1 MFRTL
6 RAAAFCA
13 AVTAAAG
20 QAFADDSA
28 YPNAHLLTSTAEL
41 AALMEGNAQDDAK
54 GGPSTLRIVDVRSRE
69 AFAGG
74 HVPGAINIPFT
85 ALTDPHAH
93 VRGALKSDDAL
104 AALFGANGI
113 DATSHIVLY
122 DDQGGFRAARLF
134 WLLEYY
140 GHRTVSLL
148 DGGIDAWVRGGGDL
162 QTPSTTKTAD
172 VAARPAEAKPTTFAV
187 NLTPRRH
194 ASADLIMGRRN
205 DANTVVI
212 DVRPTKMYEAGH
224 IPWADSIP
232 WKGSL
237 SDDGT
242 IAPKTALMA
251 YFASH
256 GVTPDRAIIVHCETG
271 EASAHTYF
279 VLRLLGFSDVRTYH
293 RSWAEWGA
301 SDDLPKAVAQNH

>member
-13 AVTAAAG
+13 ALAATAG
-20 QAFADDSA
+20 QAFADENA

-41 AALMEGNAQDDAK
+41 AALIKAEELGAMK
-54 GGPSTLRIVDVRSRE
+54 GRPSTLRIVDVRSSE

-93 VRGALKSDDAL
+93 IPGALKSDDAL
-104 AALFGANGI
+104 ASLLGAEGI

-140 GHRTVSLL
+140 GHRKVSLL
-148 DGGIDAWVRGGGDL
+148 NGGIDAWVGGGGDL
-162 QTPSTTKTAD
+162 KKPSKVRMAD
-172 VAARPAEAKPTTFAV
+172 EARRFGSTMGTTFAV
-187 NLTPRRH
+187 NITPRRH
-194 ASADLIMGRRN
+194 ASADLIMARRN
-205 DANTVVI
+205 DPNTVVI
-212 DVRPTKMYEAGH
+212 DVRPTKMFAAGH
-224 IPWADSIP
+224 IPWAESIP

-237 SDDGT
+237 ADDGT
-242 IAPKTALMA
+242 IAGKTELMA
-251 YFASH
+251 HFASH

-279 VLRLLGFSDVRTYH
+279 VLRLLGFADVRTYH

-301 SDDLPKAVAQNH
+301 SDDLPKAVSQNH